1 MLFSLCISSYFF
13 LKKEFFFVVLLL
25 LRYWCT
31 KLLSKIICVKPNV
44 SYSHFIFYLIFLLPC
59 FDIVLH
65 LFDAKSNR
73 KCYYISLSKMELLRR
88 RRRISPSLQIVNPMI
103 LFDLNGRGFLN
114 LDEPRLT
121 LIPFDDQIKVTS
133 KVDLIKDCRWQQL
146 FYKGQQHLDS
156 WSEYF

>member
-44 SYSHFIFYLIFLLPC
+44 SRSHFIFYLIFLLPC
-59 FDIVLH
+59 FDIALH